1 MVSELYRLIALSHV
15 GRLRHGIVT
24 KLYTGIFQNSLTI
37 ERLPALI
44 AAAMIRPDHGS
55 TFPWL
60 I

>member
-1 MVSELYRLIALSHV
+1 MVALSYD

-24 KLYTGIFQNSLTI
+24 KLYIGTFQNSLTI
-37 ERLPALI
+37 ERLRAAI
-44 AAAMIRPDHGS
+44 GAAMILPGHDP